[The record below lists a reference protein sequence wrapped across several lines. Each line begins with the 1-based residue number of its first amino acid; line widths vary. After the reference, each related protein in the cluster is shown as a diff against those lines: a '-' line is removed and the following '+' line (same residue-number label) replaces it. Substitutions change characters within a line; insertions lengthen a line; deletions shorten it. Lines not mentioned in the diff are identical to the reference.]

1 MCLATA
7 MVNRSGNETVL
18 AKNISTIRVEGNSV
32 VMTDILGEEFV
43 VEKGERIAQLVLARH
58 ERLEWEL
65 ADSLAESSR
74 GEGGFGSTG
83 TK

>member
-7 MVNRSGNETVL
+7 KVNRSGNETVL

-43 VEKGERIAQLVLARH
+43 VEGSLISADLVNGVVKVLA
-58 ERLEWEL
+58 
-65 ADSLAESSR
+65 A
-74 GEGGFGSTG
+74 
-83 TK
+83 

>member
-43 VEKGERIAQLVLARH
+43 VEGSLISADLVNGVVKVLA
-58 ERLEWEL
+58 
-65 ADSLAESSR
+65 A
-74 GEGGFGSTG
+74 
-83 TK
+83 

>member
-18 AKNISTIRVEGNSV
+18 AKNISTIRVEGGSV

-43 VEKGERIAQLVLARH
+43 VEGSLISADLVNGVVKVLA
-58 ERLEWEL
+58 
-65 ADSLAESSR
+65 A
-74 GEGGFGSTG
+74 
-83 TK
+83 

>member
-7 MVNRSGNETVL
+7 MVNKSGKETVL

-43 VEKGERIAQLVLARH
+43 VEGSLISADLVNGVVKVLA
-58 ERLEWEL
+58 
-65 ADSLAESSR
+65 A
-74 GEGGFGSTG
+74 
-83 TK
+83 